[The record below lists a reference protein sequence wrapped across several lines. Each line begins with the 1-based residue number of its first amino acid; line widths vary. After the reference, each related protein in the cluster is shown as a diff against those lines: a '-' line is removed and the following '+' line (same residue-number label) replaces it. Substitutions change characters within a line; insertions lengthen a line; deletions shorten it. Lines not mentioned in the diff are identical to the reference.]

1 MRERFYRF
9 MAGRNGNDLFSRF
22 LSFAAVAF
30 MLLSLV
36 LRHTVGTVM
45 WYAALLLLIYD
56 YFRIFSRNLPRRRAE
71 NAKYCQ
77 YRSQIVNGFRDW
89 RERRSQRRDYKF
101 FRCPSCSVMLRV
113 PRGKG
118 KIRVTCRKC
127 GSSFERKT

>member
-1 MRERFYRF
+1 MRERFYQF
-9 MAGRNGNDLFSRF
+9 MTGRNGSDLFSRF

-30 MLLSLV
+30 MLLALV
-36 LRHTVGTVM
+36 LRGTVGTAL

-56 YFRIFSRNLPRRRAE
+56 YFRIFSRNLSRRRAE

-77 YRSQIVNGFRDW
+77 YRGLLIDSFRDW
-89 RERRSQRRDYKF
+89 RERRCQRRDYKF

-118 KIRVTCRKC
+118 RIRVTCRKC
-127 GSSFERKT
+127 GTSFERKT

>member
-1 MRERFYRF
+1 MRERFYQF
-9 MAGRNGNDLFSRF
+9 MAGRNGNDLLSRF
-22 LSFAAVAF
+22 LSFAALAF

-36 LRHTVGTVM
+36 FRGKAGTVI
-45 WYAALLLLIYD
+45 WYGALLVLIFS
-56 YFRIFSRNLPRRRAE
+56 YFRIFSKNLPRRRAE

-77 YRSQIVNGFRDW
+77 YRGQLIDGFRDW
-89 RERRSQRRDYKF
+89 RERRCQRRDYKF

-127 GSSFERKT
+127 GTSFERKT

>member
-9 MAGRNGNDLFSRF
+9 MAGRNGSDLFSRF

-30 MLLSLV
+30 MLLSLIF
-36 LRHTVGTVM
+36 RGTAGTVM
-45 WYAALLLLIYD
+45 WYIALLLLIYD

-77 YRSQIVNGFRDW
+77 YRGQLIDGFRDW
-89 RERRSQRRDYKF
+89 RERRHQSRDYKF

-118 KIRVTCRKC
+118 HIRVTCRKC
-127 GSSFERKT
+127 GTSFERKT

>member
-1 MRERFYRF
+1 MS
-9 MAGRNGNDLFSRF
+9 GRNGSDLFSRF

-30 MLLSLV
+30 MLLALV
-36 LRHTVGTVM
+36 LRGTARTVL

-77 YRSQIVNGFRDW
+77 YRELLIDGFRDW
-89 RERRSQRRDYKF
+89 RERRHQRRDFKF

-118 KIRVTCRKC
+118 HIRVTCRKC
-127 GSSFERKT
+127 GTSFERKT

>member
-1 MRERFYRF
+1 MRARFYQF
-9 MAGRNGNDLFSRF
+9 MAGRNGSDLFSRF

-30 MLLSLV
+30 MLLSLIF
-36 LRHTVGTVM
+36 RGTVGTVM

-77 YRSQIVNGFRDW
+77 YRMQIVNGFRDW
-89 RERRSQRRDYKF
+89 WERRHQSRDYKF

-113 PRGKG
+113 PRRKG

-127 GSSFERKT
+127 GTSFERKT

>member
-9 MAGRNGNDLFSRF
+9 MAGRNGSDLFSRF

-30 MLLSLV
+30 MLLSLIF
-36 LRHTVGTVM
+36 RGTVGTVM
-45 WYAALLLLIYD
+45 WYGALLLLLYD

-77 YRSQIVNGFRDW
+77 YRELLIDGFCDW
-89 RERRSQRRDYKF
+89 WERRRQRRDFKF

-118 KIRVTCRKC
+118 RIRVTCRKC
-127 GSSFERKT
+127 GTSFERKT